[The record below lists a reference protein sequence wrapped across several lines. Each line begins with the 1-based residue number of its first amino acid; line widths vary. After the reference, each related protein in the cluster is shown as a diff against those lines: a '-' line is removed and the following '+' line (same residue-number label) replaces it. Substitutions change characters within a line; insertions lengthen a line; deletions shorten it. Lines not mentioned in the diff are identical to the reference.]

1 MDCMQV
7 AGRVPEKLTLISK
20 GIQHVLKEVK
30 DLNDST
36 NEGKMRELESFI
48 GSSAP
53 DQIDILP
60 SKQCNTKE
68 VANELRVERRKQ

>member
-1 MDCMQV
+1 M
-7 AGRVPEKLTLISK
+7 
-20 GIQHVLKEVK
+20 KEVK

-36 NEGKMRELESFI
+36 NEGKIRELESFI

-68 VANELRVERRKQ
+68 VANELKVERRKQ